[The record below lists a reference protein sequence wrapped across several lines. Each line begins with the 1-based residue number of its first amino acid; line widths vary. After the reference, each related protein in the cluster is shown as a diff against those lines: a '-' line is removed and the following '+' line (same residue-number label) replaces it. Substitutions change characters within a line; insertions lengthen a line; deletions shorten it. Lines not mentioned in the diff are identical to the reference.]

1 VTTRANGTFDV
12 KLLPLTAAFTGDD
25 APLARMSI
33 EKQFHG
39 DLEASSRG
47 EMLSSGSP
55 ATGSAGYVA
64 IEKVSG
70 TLHGREGTFALQHSA
85 TMNRGAPSLTV
96 TIIPDSGTGAL
107 AGISGALKIIVEN
120 KQHSYTLDYSLG
132 ESHG

>member
-1 VTTRANGTFDV
+1 
-12 KLLPLTAAFTGDD
+12 
-25 APLARMSI
+25 MSI

-39 DLEASSRG
+39 DLDASSRG

-55 ATGSAGYVA
+55 TTGSAGYVA

-70 TLHGREGTFALQHSA
+70 KLNGREGTFALQHAA
-85 TMNRGAPSLTV
+85 TMNRGVPSLSV

-107 AGISGALKIIVEN
+107 AGISGSLNIIIEN

-132 ESHG
+132 DSHG